1 MKGLKGDRLGKWSSI
16 IATLGTMTLAITATI
31 TVFITLNAWKIDR
44 ESARP
49 YLSLQDSPKVED
61 KSGLS
66 FEFKFS
72 NVGTH
77 PAINLA
83 SRTLVFLQNMDEPPI
98 HDDQYHLVN
107 EIPKN
112 MTTSMVIA
120 LESLEV
126 ADYELERN
134 PSYIVV
140 HLEYEDPITKGQ
152 YTQTLYYRW
161 DGIEGGDLKSAI
173 HVEVKEM
180 EWITQYFKR
189 HNINIRP
196 RNFI

>member
-16 IATLGTMTLAITATI
+16 IATIGTMTLAITATI
-31 TVFITLNAWKIDR
+31 TVFITLNAWKVDR

-49 YLSLQDSPKVED
+49 YLSLQDSPKVEE

-83 SRTLVFLQNMDEPPI
+83 SRTLVFLQEMEQLPL

-107 EIPKN
+107 EIPKD

-120 LESLEV
+120 LESSEV
-126 ADYELERN
+126 ADFELDRN
-134 PSYIVV
+134 PTYIVV
-140 HLEYEDPITKGQ
+140 HLYYEDPIIKGQ

-161 DGIEGGDLKSAI
+161 DGREGEDLKPVI

-189 HNINIRP
+189 HKIDIDV
-196 RNFI
+196 